1 MSTPAAIPLLMQR
14 AGRGLGP
21 RIPIRHPS
29 SVVRV
34 EGLAPMDKIV
44 LYIQRGGTLEEHPE
58 DLEFGPGET
67 YLDEPIPE
75 GSIVRAKLDGMDSCV
90 SVWLE

>member
-1 MSTPAAIPLLMQR
+1 MPAIPLLLQR

-21 RIPIRHPS
+21 RIPVRHPS

-34 EGLAPMDKIV
+34 EGLALQDKIV
-44 LYIQRGGTLEEHPE
+44 LYIQRDGDVISPPEEM
-58 DLEFGPGET
+58 EFGPGET

-75 GSIVRAKLDGMDSCV
+75 GSIVRAKLDGIDSCV

>member
-1 MSTPAAIPLLMQR
+1 MTPPAAIPLLLQR

-21 RIPIRHPS
+21 RIPVRLPS

-34 EGLAPMDKIV
+34 EGLAPMDKII
-44 LYIQRGGTLEEHPE
+44 LHIEKGGMEPE
-58 DLEFGPGET
+58 LMEFGPGET
-67 YLDEPIPE
+67 YLNEPIPE
-75 GSIVRAKLDGMDSCV
+75 GSIVRAKLEGMDSCV